1 MIASQSLPPLGFGYA
16 PLAGSGIKLDETYPL
31 IGCLHIPI
39 TRQAKLALRFG
50 LGAIEP
56 NIIKLRMIR

>member
-16 PLAGSGIKLDETYPL
+16 PLAGLGIKLDETYPL

-39 TRQAKLALRFG
+39 KPTYVSHKIIRHDIIIPVKLS
-50 LGAIEP
+50 
-56 NIIKLRMIR
+56 